1 MAGYHTGMRRLFL
14 GAFLAIPLAASA
26 RAETAVA
33 GSLERAKQSGVFA
46 AASTTNEES
55 AREAGAIF
63 EGGRS
68 AAPAVQGG
76 ESLRRTN
83 LYASPGVSHSGS
95 VAPPGPQ
102 LPASAESKG
111 KWPPWAMYAAGG
123 GLGFLQ
129 GALFGGLLGGIGGA
143 AIGLA
148 TSHFY
153 IKDKPEVSLGISA
166 GSIIG
171 SFMGGPIGALAGAVV
186 GGLVGWLV
194 GKLF

>member
-1 MAGYHTGMRRLFL
+1 MRRALL
-14 GAFLAIPLAASA
+14 LALLAIPLAVSA
-26 RAETAVA
+26 YAGTAVS
-33 GSLERAKQSGVFA
+33 GSLERAKQSGIFA
-46 AASTTNEES
+46 AASTTDEAS

-68 AAPAVQGG
+68 AAPAVAGG
-76 ESLRRTN
+76 ESLRRNN
-83 LYASPGVSHSGS
+83 LYAAPGVSHSAPT
-95 VAPPGPQ
+95 APPGPQ
-102 LPASAESKG
+102 MPASAETKG
-111 KWPPWAMYAAGG
+111 KWPSWAMYAAGG

-129 GALFGGLLGGIGGA
+129 GALFGGLMGGLGGA

-171 SFMGGPIGALAGAVV
+171 SFMGGPIGALVGAAV